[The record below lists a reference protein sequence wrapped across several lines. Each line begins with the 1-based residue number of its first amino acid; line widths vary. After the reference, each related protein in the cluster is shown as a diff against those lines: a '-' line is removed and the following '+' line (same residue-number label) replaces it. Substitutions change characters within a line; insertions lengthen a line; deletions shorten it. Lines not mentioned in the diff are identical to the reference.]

1 MQLCVWIGVGVV
13 GGPAVPLHGAAHHA
27 GRTHLEVSGLRGA
40 RQVDRAAV
48 RSVEAGHP
56 DVWAEQQ
63 VILLFAQV
71 EDGSTEQAAGG
82 ERTAHRDLHPGPAA
96 PAVAGVTVDML
107 SHPGG
112 PRTMTLMSLVT
123 RKQISESYKLL

>member
-1 MQLCVWIGVGVV
+1 MDL
-13 GGPAVPLHGAAHHA
+13 
-27 GRTHLEVSGLRGA
+27 
-40 RQVDRAAV
+40 AAV

-56 DVWAEQQ
+56 DVRAEQQ

-71 EDGSTEQAAGG
+71 EDSSTEQAAGD

-107 SHPGG
+107 SLPGG
-112 PRTMTLMSLVT
+112 PRTMTLR
-123 RKQISESYKLL
+123 RKEPKTYYTLYQPFIL

>member
-1 MQLCVWIGVGVV
+1 M
-13 GGPAVPLHGAAHHA
+13 
-27 GRTHLEVSGLRGA
+27 
-40 RQVDRAAV
+40 DRAAV

-56 DVWAEQQ
+56 DVRAEQQ

-71 EDGSTEQAAGG
+71 EDSSTEQAAGD

-107 SHPGG
+107 SLPGG
-112 PRTMTLMSLVT
+112 PRTMTLMGLVT
-123 RKQISESYKLL
+123 RKEISESYRTTEVLYGDFILKGKSTNLTY